1 MVLHDWEYE
10 YKNEHLVLS
19 LMKTHFF
26 EKCIRLCWLMA
37 IQDPNMHL
45 EEDLQPGSKF
55 DKNIYKEFVRS
66 GDKVRYVVWPAMFLH
81 RDGPLLYKGVVQAY
95 WQQ

>member
-19 LMKTHFF
+19 LMKTPFF

-45 EEDLQPGSKF
+45 EEDIQPGSKF